1 MSSRPLITVV
11 TVCYKSV
18 EYIECCMKSV
28 MSQDFTDFEYVV
40 IDGGSDDGTVDIIK
54 KHQNRISYW
63 HSRVDNGLADAFNMG
78 IENSCGKWL
87 LFLNS
92 DDFLAG
98 STVLSRMSHFLK
110 TWPTADVVMGQIMLM
125 TRERNPRFKSGPHG
139 KPFTWNELRFKAII
153 PHQAAFTNRNYFKKV
168 GLFNLGYHTIMD
180 YEHFLRGGPRID
192 LQFVPVVVSC
202 MRDGGQSKNDIK
214 KGLIDLKRAQIE
226 TRALPTA
233 VAEINRIYLFV
244 RNLFSRTFL
253 GKPWRAMRNRRLQR
267 SHSFL
272 GGTFYKS
279 K

>member
-1 MSSRPLITVV
+1 MSRSPLITVV
-11 TVCYKSV
+11 TVCYNSV

-28 MSQDFTDFEYVV
+28 MNQDFTDFEYIV

-54 KHQNRISYW
+54 KYQNRISYW
-63 HSRVDNGLADAFNMG
+63 HSRADSGLSEAFNMG
-78 IENSCGKWL
+78 IENSGGKWL

-92 DDFLAG
+92 DDFLAS
-98 STVLSRMSHFLK
+98 STILSQMAQFLK
-110 TWPTADVVMGQIMLM
+110 AWPTADVVMGQIMLM
-125 TRERNPRFKSGPHG
+125 TRERNPRIKSGPHG
-139 KPFTWNELRFKAII
+139 QPFTWNELRFKAII
-153 PHQAAFTNRNYFKKV
+153 PHQAAFTNRTYFKKV
-168 GLFNLGYHTIMD
+168 GLFNVRYRTIMD
-180 YEHFLRGGPRID
+180 YEHFLRGGAQID

-226 TRALPTA
+226 TRALPAA
-233 VAEINRIYLFV
+233 VAEMNRIYLFA
-244 RNLFSRTFL
+244 RNLLSRTFI

-272 GGTFYKS
+272 GGAFYKS